1 MFPAVEITV
10 LGKSNSWPD
19 AGGAC
24 SGYLLAEGNFHL
36 LLDCG
41 SGVLSKL
48 RQVCDYRSVDAI
60 VVSHLHADHFLDLI
74 PYSYALKYS
83 DGAPYARPQL
93 FGPPGTRQLFA
104 KLAGAMGFGD
114 QLERVFELAEY
125 DPADQLSVGP
135 LALRF
140 QEVPHYIRTFACEF
154 INHDGRRFTYGADCR
169 YNDALIGFAQSTDLL
184 LVEAT
189 VAEQDDPA
197 AAKQTGGH
205 MTARQAGTLARKAQ
219 AVRALISHFSDELD
233 RDRLEREASAGFGQP
248 VLVAVD
254 GARFT
259 V

>member
-24 SGYLLAEGNFHL
+24 SGYLLAESGFHL

-41 SGVLSKL
+41 SGVLAKL
-48 RQVCDYRSVDAI
+48 RQVCEYDTVDAI

-83 DGAPYARPQL
+83 DGAPYARPRL
-93 FGPPGTRQLFA
+93 YGPPGTRQLFGQLGEA
-104 KLAGAMGFGD
+104 LGFGD
-114 QLERVFELAEY
+114 QLERVFELTEY
-125 DPADQLSVGP
+125 DAGDELTVGP
-135 LALRF
+135 LTLRF
-140 QEVPHYIRTFACEF
+140 QEVPHFVRAFACEF
-154 INHDGRRFTYGADCR
+154 TNYDGKRFTYGSDCR
-169 YNDALIGFAQSTDLL
+169 YNDALIGFAQQTDLL

-189 VAEQDDPA
+189 VGEHDDSAAAEQH
-197 AAKQTGGH
+197 GGH
-205 MTARQAGTLARKAQ
+205 MTAKQAGTLARKAG
-219 AVRALISHFSDELD
+219 AGRALISHFSDELD
-233 RDRLEREASAGFGQP
+233 GDRVEREASAGFGRQ
-248 VLVAVD
+248 VDVAVD